1 MLRKFE
7 DSNGCTSAF
16 LQVFLPAAV
25 AGNSLAVAAASAFH
39 VAMRFATSFG
49 SLGKTHIEC
58 LGKVEDLYGELA
70 IYADINI
77 EHVDIV
83 EGF

>member
-1 MLRKFE
+1 MVVPLLVP
-7 DSNGCTSAF
+7 F

-49 SLGKTHIEC
+49 SLGQNTHRVP
-58 LGKVEDLYGELA
+58 GKVEDLYGELA
-70 IYADINI
+70 IY
-77 EHVDIV
+77 VDIMTLKR
-83 EGF
+83 